1 MVCLKEWE
9 ELLREKE
16 GEIAKRENKATADRG
31 VSIRVTKKAKQQGT
45 NVRCFWN
52 KSYKIYGVK

>member
-9 ELLREKE
+9 ELPREKE

-31 VSIRVTKKAKQQGT
+31 AVTKRQKQQGT